1 MSRSVWAAA
10 GASALAFALTPGAAV
25 AAVGGRSAAR
35 PAGVHAKRDE
45 HPRRRAAT
53 RLGQAAARASARRQV
68 RLLLVPGNGYD
79 QQRGSS
85 RVRTLQRRLAGLGFA
100 PGPIDGRYG
109 PLTAQAVD
117 RFQGAVGLT
126 IDGMAGPRTL
136 GALSATPS
144 DALLPGAGYQQAA
157 GAGRVRALQRRL
169 AHLGFAAG
177 PIDGR
182 YGPLTTRAVD
192 RFQHSRGLL
201 MDGIVGAH
209 TLAALRAAG
218 RGRSISAERRR
229 RHLGPRRHTAP
240 PPASAR
246 ARPEHKRIPGLPLTP
261 LLLAFVAL
269 GLGVMSLSYARTRS
283 RISRARV
290 AARLTRGPTVGRA
303 HAVTPESV
311 GTRNPDGRPNFRER
325 ER

>member
-10 GASALAFALTPGAAV
+10 GASALAFALTPGVAM

-35 PAGVHAKRDE
+35 PAGVHAKQDE
-45 HPRRRAAT
+45 HPRRRAST

-68 RLLLVPGNGYD
+68 PVLLVPGSGYD

-117 RFQGAVGLT
+117 SFQGAVGLT
-126 IDGMAGPRTL
+126 IDAIAGPRTL

-144 DALLPGAGYQQAA
+144 DALLPGAGYQQPA
-157 GAGRVRALQRRL
+157 GSGRVRALQRRL
-169 AHLGFAAG
+169 ARLGFAAG
-177 PIDGR
+177 PVDGR
-182 YGPLTTRAVD
+182 YGPLTTEAVD

-209 TLAALRAAG
+209 TLAALRAQG
-218 RGRSISAERRR
+218 GVRPISAERRR
-229 RHLGPRRHTAP
+229 RHLGPRRHTGP

-246 ARPEHKRIPGLPLTP
+246 ARPQRKRILALPLTP
-261 LLLAFVAL
+261 VLLAFVAL
-269 GLGVMSLSYARTRS
+269 GLAMMSLSYARTRS
-283 RISRARV
+283 RISRARA
-290 AARLTRGPTVGRA
+290 AARLKRGPTA
-303 HAVTPESV
+303 EPIAAVTTEPV

-325 ER
+325 AR